1 MVLDFLK
8 ATYTAR
14 NSGVSPTKN
23 IVKLD
28 QKIKTH
34 VIIDKEPL
42 KQLNTKKW
50 TKICN
55 GIYLNSSFSY
65 GVIEDNGTET
75 CQ

>member
-1 MVLDFLK
+1 MTYGGQRIRMVLDFLK
-8 ATYTAR
+8 AIYTAR

-42 KQLNTKKW
+42 KQLKTKKW
-50 TKICN
+50 TKI
-55 GIYLNSSFSY
+55 Y
-65 GVIEDNGTET
+65 
-75 CQ
+75 